1 MKRRSFLQS
10 CEALHDPQSLQVRRI
25 PRWDWRTGRYRSP
38 TQIVSPAVVGEDV
51 KQGRLLS
58 RGDDGCVYL
67 EACPPGIS
75 APKNI
80 IGMAMHDA
88 KRGEIVKVLVQGE
101 SSFLG

>member
-1 MKRRSFLQS
+1 MTMK
-10 CEALHDPQSLQVRRI
+10 PQSLQVRRV
-25 PRWDWRTGRYRSP
+25 PRWDWRTGRHRSP
-38 TQIVSPAVVGEDV
+38 TQIVSPANVAGEDV

-67 EACPPGIS
+67 EAYPPGS

-88 KRGEIVKVLVQGE
+88 KRGEIVKVLVQG
-101 SSFLG
+101 